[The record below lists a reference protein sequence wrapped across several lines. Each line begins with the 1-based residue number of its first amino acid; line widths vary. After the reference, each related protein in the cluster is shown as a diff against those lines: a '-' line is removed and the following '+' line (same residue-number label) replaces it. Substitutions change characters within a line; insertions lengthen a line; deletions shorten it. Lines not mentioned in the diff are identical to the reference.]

1 MQATFPQ
8 GLVACL
14 VWSLIWEE
22 ILVKTAF
29 FLKGKKSRL
38 GAQEC
43 RKVLEKLIGKK
54 IDSLAEGLKTLSV
67 KKIFIELLCFGELA
81 ALQRAAELGV
91 EVCVSA
97 GEADDAGMLEELEK
111 IRQSGIEVEFTQKTE
126 PVKVLLA
133 EEEVGET
140 FSVLVVI
147 GEEPHTEGKVAL
159 LSCNIDDSTGEE
171 LGWAMEKL
179 LEEGAKDVFFIPIQM
194 KKNRPAVMLNV
205 LCGKG
210 EEQKFAKI
218 LMQDTSTIGV
228 RWNYFDRAV
237 MQREAVTVKSP
248 WGELK
253 GKRCSFEGI
262 SKTTIEYESAKKA
275 AREYGCPVGRILRWN
290 VDGER

>member
-1 MQATFPQ
+1 M
-8 GLVACL
+8 
-14 VWSLIWEE
+14 
-22 ILVKTAF
+22 KTAF

-54 IDSLAEGLKTLSV
+54 IDSLAEGLKILSV
-67 KKIFIELLCFGELA
+67 KKILMEPLCFGELA

-97 GEADDAGMLEELEK
+97 GEADDAGMLEEIEK
-111 IRQSGIEVEFTQKTE
+111 IKQSGIEVEFIPKTE

-147 GEEPHTEGKVAL
+147 GEEPQTEGKVAL

-237 MQREAVTVKSP
+237 MQREAVTVESP

-275 AREYGCPVGRILRWN
+275 AREYGCPLGRILRWN

>member
-1 MQATFPQ
+1 M
-8 GLVACL
+8 
-14 VWSLIWEE
+14 
-22 ILVKTAF
+22 KTVF

-54 IDSLAEGLKTLSV
+54 IDSLAEGIKILSV
-67 KKIFIELLCFGELA
+67 KKVLLEPLCFGELA

-111 IRQSGIEVEFTQKTE
+111 IRQSGIEVEFTRKTE

-140 FSVLVVI
+140 FSALVVI
-147 GEEPHTEGKVAL
+147 GEEPQTEGKVAL

-205 LCGKG
+205 LCQKG
-210 EEQKFAKI
+210 EEKKFAKI
-218 LMQDTSTIGV
+218 LMQNTSTIGV
-228 RWNYFDRAV
+228 RWSYFDRAV

-275 AREYGCPVGRILRWN
+275 AIEYGCPVGRILRYF
-290 VDGER
+290 VDWSEDSDQKS

>member
-1 MQATFPQ
+1 M
-8 GLVACL
+8 
-14 VWSLIWEE
+14 
-22 ILVKTAF
+22 KTAF

-97 GEADDAGMLEELEK
+97 GEADDAGMLEEIEK

-133 EEEVGET
+133 EEKVGET
-140 FSVLVVI
+140 FSALVVI
-147 GEEPHTEGKVAL
+147 GEEPQTEQVAL

-218 LMQDTSTIGV
+218 LMQNTSTIGV

-275 AREYGCPVGRILRWN
+275 AREYGCPVGRILRYF
-290 VDGER
+290 VDWSEDSDQKS

>member
-1 MQATFPQ
+1 M
-8 GLVACL
+8 
-14 VWSLIWEE
+14 
-22 ILVKTAF
+22 KTVF

-91 EVCVSA
+91 EVC
-97 GEADDAGMLEELEK
+97 EELEK

-275 AREYGCPVGRILRWN
+275 AREFGCPVGRILRWN

>member
-1 MQATFPQ
+1 M
-8 GLVACL
+8 
-14 VWSLIWEE
+14 
-22 ILVKTAF
+22 KTAF

-67 KKIFIELLCFGELA
+67 KKIFIEPLCFGELT

-97 GEADDAGMLEELEK
+97 GEEDDAEMLEELEK
-111 IRQSGIEVEFTQKTE
+111 IRKSGIEVEFIQKTE

-140 FSVLVVI
+140 FSALIVI
-147 GEEPHTEGKVAL
+147 GEEPQTEGKVAL

-205 LCGKG
+205 LCQKG
-210 EEQKFAKI
+210 EEKKFAKI

-237 MQREAVTVKSP
+237 MQREAVTVESP

-253 GKRCSFEGI
+253 GKRCSFEGVY
-262 SKTTIEYESAKKA
+262 KTTIEYESAKKA

>member
-1 MQATFPQ
+1 M
-8 GLVACL
+8 
-14 VWSLIWEE
+14 
-22 ILVKTAF
+22 KTVF

-67 KKIFIELLCFGELA
+67 KKIFIEPLCFGELT

-126 PVKVLLA
+126 AVKVILA
-133 EEEVGET
+133 EEEIGET
-140 FSVLVVI
+140 FSALVVI
-147 GEEPHTEGKVAL
+147 GEEPQTEQVAL

-218 LMQDTSTIGV
+218 LMQNTSTIGV
-228 RWNYFDRAV
+228 RWSYFDRAV
-237 MQREAVTVKSP
+237 MQREVVTVKSP

-275 AREYGCPVGRILRWN
+275 AREYGCPVGRILRYF
-290 VDGER
+290 VDWSEDSDQKS

>member
-1 MQATFPQ
+1 M
-8 GLVACL
+8 
-14 VWSLIWEE
+14 
-22 ILVKTAF
+22 KTVF

-54 IDSLAEGLKTLSV
+54 IDSLTEGLKNLSV
-67 KKIFIELLCFGELA
+67 KKVFIEPLCFGELA

-97 GEADDAGMLEELEK
+97 GEADDAGMLEEIEK
-111 IRQSGIEVEFTQKTE
+111 IRQSGIEVEFIPKTE

-140 FSVLVVI
+140 FSALVVI
-147 GEEPHTEGKVAL
+147 GEEPQTEQVAL
-159 LSCNIDDSTGEE
+159 LSCNIDNSTGEE

>member
-1 MQATFPQ
+1 M
-8 GLVACL
+8 
-14 VWSLIWEE
+14 
-22 ILVKTAF
+22 KTVF

-54 IDSLAEGLKTLSV
+54 IDSLAEGIKILSV
-67 KKIFIELLCFGELA
+67 KKVLLEPLCFGELT

-97 GEADDAGMLEELEK
+97 GEADDAGMLEEIVK
-111 IRQSGIEVEFTQKTE
+111 IRQSGIRVEFTQRTE
-126 PVKVLLA
+126 AVKVLLA

-140 FSVLVVI
+140 FSALVVI
-147 GEEPHTEGKVAL
+147 GEEPQTEGKVAL

-205 LCGKG
+205 LCQKG
-210 EEQKFAKI
+210 EEKKFAKI

-253 GKRCSFEGI
+253 GKRCSFEGVY
-262 SKTTIEYESAKKA
+262 KTTIEYESAKKA
-275 AREYGCPVGRILRWN
+275 AREYGCPVGRILRYF
-290 VDGER
+290 VDWSEDSDQKS

>member
-1 MQATFPQ
+1 M
-8 GLVACL
+8 
-14 VWSLIWEE
+14 
-22 ILVKTAF
+22 
-29 FLKGKKSRL
+29 

-54 IDSLAEGLKTLSV
+54 IDSLAEGLKNLSV
-67 KKIFIELLCFGELA
+67 KKVFIEPLCFGELA

-111 IRQSGIEVEFTQKTE
+111 IKQSGIEVEFTQKTE

-133 EEEVGET
+133 EEEIGET
-140 FSVLVVI
+140 FSALVVI
-147 GEEPHTEGKVAL
+147 GEEPQTEQVAL

-210 EEQKFAKI
+210 EEQKFVKI

-253 GKRCSFEGI
+253 GKRCSFEGVC
-262 SKTTIEYESAKKA
+262 KTTIEYESAKKA
-275 AREYGCPVGRILRWN
+275 AKEYGCPVGRILRYF
-290 VDGER
+290 VDWSEDSDQKS

>member
-1 MQATFPQ
+1 M
-8 GLVACL
+8 
-14 VWSLIWEE
+14 
-22 ILVKTAF
+22 KTAF

-54 IDSLAEGLKTLSV
+54 IDSLAEGLKNLSI
-67 KKIFIELLCFGELA
+67 KKVFIEPLCFDELT
-81 ALQRAAELGV
+81 ALQRAAELGI

-111 IRQSGIEVEFTQKTE
+111 IRQSGIEVEFTRKTE

-140 FSVLVVI
+140 FSALVVI
-147 GEEPHTEGKVAL
+147 GEEPQTEGKVAL

-205 LCGKG
+205 LCQKG
-210 EEQKFAKI
+210 EEKKFAKI

-253 GKRCSFEGI
+253 GKRCSFEGVY
-262 SKTTIEYESAKKA
+262 KTTIEYESAKKA
-275 AREYGCPVGRILRWN
+275 AKEYGCPVGRILRYF
-290 VDGER
+290 VDWSEDSDQKS

>member
-1 MQATFPQ
+1 M
-8 GLVACL
+8 
-14 VWSLIWEE
+14 
-22 ILVKTAF
+22 
-29 FLKGKKSRL
+29 

-54 IDSLAEGLKTLSV
+54 IDFLAEGLKNLSV
-67 KKIFIELLCFGELA
+67 KKILMEPLCFGELTALQCAA
-81 ALQRAAELGV
+81 ALGI

-97 GEADDAGMLEELEK
+97 GEADDAGMLEEIVK

-140 FSVLVVI
+140 FSTLVVI
-147 GEEPHTEGKVAL
+147 GEEPQTEQVAL

-218 LMQDTSTIGV
+218 LMQNTSTIGV

-275 AREYGCPVGRILRWN
+275 AREYGCPVGRILRYF
-290 VDGER
+290 VDWSEDFDQKS

>member
-1 MQATFPQ
+1 M
-8 GLVACL
+8 
-14 VWSLIWEE
+14 
-22 ILVKTAF
+22 KTAF

-67 KKIFIELLCFGELA
+67 KKVFIEPLCFGELA
-81 ALQRAAELGV
+81 ALQSAAELGV

-97 GEADDAGMLEELEK
+97 GEADDVGMLEELEK
-111 IRQSGIEVEFTQKTE
+111 IRQSGIEVEFIQKTE

-133 EEEVGET
+133 EEEIGET
-140 FSVLVVI
+140 FSALVVI
-147 GEEPHTEGKVAL
+147 GEKPQTEGKVAL

-275 AREYGCPVGRILRWN
+275 AREYGCPVGRILRYF
-290 VDGER
+290 VDWSEDSDQKS

>member
-1 MQATFPQ
+1 M
-8 GLVACL
+8 
-14 VWSLIWEE
+14 
-22 ILVKTAF
+22 KTVF

-54 IDSLAEGLKTLSV
+54 IDSLAEGLKNLSI
-67 KKIFIELLCFGELA
+67 KKVFIEPLCFDELA

-111 IRQSGIEVEFTQKTE
+111 IRQSGIRVEFTQKTE

-140 FSVLVVI
+140 FSALVVI
-147 GEEPHTEGKVAL
+147 GEEPQTEGKVAL

-205 LCGKG
+205 LCQKG
-210 EEQKFAKI
+210 EEKKFAKI
-218 LMQDTSTIGV
+218 LMQDSSTIGV

-275 AREYGCPVGRILRWN
+275 AREYGCPVGRILRYF
-290 VDGER
+290 VDWSEDSDQKS

>member
-1 MQATFPQ
+1 M
-8 GLVACL
+8 
-14 VWSLIWEE
+14 
-22 ILVKTAF
+22 KTAF

-67 KKIFIELLCFGELA
+67 KKVFIEPLCFSELA
-81 ALQRAAELGV
+81 AFQRAAELGV

-97 GEADDAGMLEELEK
+97 GEADDAEMLEELEK
-111 IRQSGIEVEFTQKTE
+111 IKQSGIEVEFTRKTE
-126 PVKVLLA
+126 PVKVILT
-133 EEEVGET
+133 EEEIGET
-140 FSVLVVI
+140 FSALVVI
-147 GEEPHTEGKVAL
+147 GEEPQTEQVAL

-237 MQREAVTVKSP
+237 MQREAVMVKSP

-275 AREYGCPVGRILRWN
+275 AREYGCPVGRILRYF
-290 VDGER
+290 VDWSEDSDQKS

>member
-1 MQATFPQ
+1 M
-8 GLVACL
+8 
-14 VWSLIWEE
+14 
-22 ILVKTAF
+22 KTAF

-43 RKVLEKLIGKK
+43 RNVLEKMVGEK
-54 IDSLAEGLKTLSV
+54 IDSLTEGLKTLSV
-67 KKIFIELLCFGELA
+67 KKIFIEPLCFGELTA
-81 ALQRAAELGV
+81 FQRAAALGI

-97 GEADDAGMLEELEK
+97 GEADDAGMLEEIEK
-111 IRQSGIEVEFTQKTE
+111 IRQSGIEVEFIPKTE

-147 GEEPHTEGKVAL
+147 GEEPQTEQVAL

-237 MQREAVTVKSP
+237 MQRETVTVESP

-275 AREYGCPVGRILRWN
+275 AREYGCPVGRILRYF
-290 VDGER
+290 VDWSEDSDQKS

>member
-1 MQATFPQ
+1 M
-8 GLVACL
+8 
-14 VWSLIWEE
+14 
-22 ILVKTAF
+22 KTAF

-54 IDSLAEGLKTLSV
+54 IDSLAEGLKILSV
-67 KKIFIELLCFGELA
+67 KKIFIEPLCFGELTV
-81 ALQRAAELGV
+81 LQRAAELGV

-97 GEADDAGMLEELEK
+97 GEADDAGMLGELEK

-133 EEEVGET
+133 EEKVGET
-140 FSVLVVI
+140 FSALVVI
-147 GEEPHTEGKVAL
+147 GEEPHTEEKVAL

-205 LCGKG
+205 LCQKG
-210 EEQKFAKI
+210 EEKKFAKI

-275 AREYGCPVGRILRWN
+275 AREYGCPVGRILRYF
-290 VDGER
+290 VDWSEDSDQKS

>member
-1 MQATFPQ
+1 M
-8 GLVACL
+8 
-14 VWSLIWEE
+14 
-22 ILVKTAF
+22 KTAF

-54 IDSLAEGLKTLSV
+54 IDSLAEGLKNLSI
-67 KKIFIELLCFGELA
+67 KKVFIEPLCFDELA

-91 EVCVSA
+91 EACVSA

-111 IRQSGIEVEFTQKTE
+111 IRQSGIRVEFTQKTE

-140 FSVLVVI
+140 FSALVVI
-147 GEEPHTEGKVAL
+147 GEEPQTEGKVAL

-205 LCGKG
+205 LCQKG
-210 EEQKFAKI
+210 EEKKFAKI

-253 GKRCSFEGI
+253 GKRCSFEGVY
-262 SKTTIEYESAKKA
+262 KTTIEYESAKKA
-275 AREYGCPVGRILRWN
+275 AREYGCPVGRILRYF
-290 VDGER
+290 VDWSEDSDQKS

>member
-1 MQATFPQ
+1 M
-8 GLVACL
+8 
-14 VWSLIWEE
+14 
-22 ILVKTAF
+22 KTAF

-54 IDSLAEGLKTLSV
+54 IDSLTEGLKTLSV
-67 KKIFIELLCFGELA
+67 KKVFIEPLCFGELT

-97 GEADDAGMLEELEK
+97 GEADDAGMLEEIVK

-133 EEEVGET
+133 EEKVGET
-140 FSVLVVI
+140 FSALVVI
-147 GEEPHTEGKVAL
+147 GEKPHTEGKVAL

-237 MQREAVTVKSP
+237 MQREAVTVESP

-275 AREYGCPVGRILRWN
+275 AREYGCPVGRILRYF
-290 VDGER
+290 VDWSEDSDQKS

>member
-1 MQATFPQ
+1 M
-8 GLVACL
+8 
-14 VWSLIWEE
+14 
-22 ILVKTAF
+22 KTVF

-67 KKIFIELLCFGELA
+67 KKIFIEPLCFGELT

-97 GEADDAGMLEELEK
+97 GEADDAGMLEEIEK
-111 IRQSGIEVEFTQKTE
+111 IRQSGIEVEFTQRTE

-133 EEEVGET
+133 EEEIGET
-140 FSVLVVI
+140 FSALVVI
-147 GEEPHTEGKVAL
+147 GEEPQTEGKVAL

-205 LCGKG
+205 LCQKG
-210 EEQKFAKI
+210 EEKKFAKI

-237 MQREAVTVKSP
+237 MQREAVTVESP

-275 AREYGCPVGRILRWN
+275 AREYGCPVGRILRYF
-290 VDGER
+290 VDWSEDSDQKS

>member
-1 MQATFPQ
+1 M
-8 GLVACL
+8 
-14 VWSLIWEE
+14 
-22 ILVKTAF
+22 KTVF
-29 FLKGKKSRL
+29 FLKGEKSRL

-67 KKIFIELLCFGELA
+67 KKVFIELLCFGELT

-97 GEADDAGMLEELEK
+97 GEADDAGMLEEIVK
-111 IRQSGIEVEFTQKTE
+111 IRQSGIRVEFTRKTE

-133 EEEVGET
+133 EEEIGET
-140 FSVLVVI
+140 FSVLVLI
-147 GEEPHTEGKVAL
+147 GEKPQTEQVAL

-237 MQREAVTVKSP
+237 MQRETVTVESP

>member
-1 MQATFPQ
+1 M
-8 GLVACL
+8 
-14 VWSLIWEE
+14 
-22 ILVKTAF
+22 KTAF

-67 KKIFIELLCFGELA
+67 KKILIEPLCFGELT

-97 GEADDAGMLEELEK
+97 GEADDAGMLKELEK
-111 IRQSGIEVEFTQKTE
+111 IRQSGIRVEFTQKTE

-140 FSVLVVI
+140 FSALVVI
-147 GEEPHTEGKVAL
+147 GEKPHTEGKVAL

-237 MQREAVTVKSP
+237 MQREAVTVESP

-275 AREYGCPVGRILRWN
+275 AREYGCPVGRILRYF
-290 VDGER
+290 VDWSEDSDQKS

>member
-1 MQATFPQ
+1 M
-8 GLVACL
+8 
-14 VWSLIWEE
+14 
-22 ILVKTAF
+22 KTAF

-54 IDSLAEGLKTLSV
+54 IDSLTEGLKTLSV
-67 KKIFIELLCFGELA
+67 KKIFIEPLCFGELT

-97 GEADDAGMLEELEK
+97 GEADDAGMLEEIEK
-111 IRQSGIEVEFTQKTE
+111 IRQSGIEVEFTRKTE
-126 PVKVLLA
+126 PVKVILA
-133 EEEVGET
+133 EEEIGET

-147 GEEPHTEGKVAL
+147 GEEPQTEGKVAL

-237 MQREAVTVKSP
+237 MQREAVTVESP

-253 GKRCSFEGI
+253 GKRCSFEGVY
-262 SKTTIEYESAKKA
+262 KTTIEYESAKKA
-275 AREYGCPVGRILRWN
+275 AREYGCPVGRILRYF
-290 VDGER
+290 VDWSEDSDQKS

>member
-1 MQATFPQ
+1 M
-8 GLVACL
+8 
-14 VWSLIWEE
+14 
-22 ILVKTAF
+22 KTVF

-43 RKVLEKLIGKK
+43 RKVLEKMVGEKIG
-54 IDSLAEGLKTLSV
+54 SLAEGLKNLSV
-67 KKIFIELLCFGELA
+67 KKVFIEPLCFGELT

-275 AREYGCPVGRILRWN
+275 AIEYGCPVGRILRYF
-290 VDGER
+290 VDWSEDSDQKS

>member
-1 MQATFPQ
+1 M
-8 GLVACL
+8 
-14 VWSLIWEE
+14 
-22 ILVKTAF
+22 KTAF
-29 FLKGKKSRL
+29 FLKGEKSRL
-38 GAQEC
+38 GVQEC

-54 IDSLAEGLKTLSV
+54 IDSLAEGLKNLSV
-67 KKIFIELLCFGELA
+67 KKIFIEPLCFGELT

-97 GEADDAGMLEELEK
+97 GEADDAGMLEEIVK
-111 IRQSGIEVEFTQKTE
+111 IRQSGIEVEFTQRTE
-126 PVKVLLA
+126 AVKVILA
-133 EEEVGET
+133 EEEIGET
-140 FSVLVVI
+140 FSALVVI
-147 GEEPHTEGKVAL
+147 GEEPQTEQVAL

-275 AREYGCPVGRILRWN
+275 AREFGCPVGRILRYF
-290 VDGER
+290 VD

>member
-1 MQATFPQ
+1 M
-8 GLVACL
+8 
-14 VWSLIWEE
+14 
-22 ILVKTAF
+22 KTAF
-29 FLKGKKSRL
+29 FLKGEKSRL
-38 GAQEC
+38 GVQEC

-54 IDSLAEGLKTLSV
+54 IDSLAEGLKNLSV
-67 KKIFIELLCFGELA
+67 KKVFIEPLCFGELE
-81 ALQRAAELGV
+81 ALQHAAELGI

-97 GEADDAGMLEELEK
+97 GEADDAGMLEEIEK

-126 PVKVLLA
+126 HVKLLLA
-133 EEEVGET
+133 EEEIAET
-140 FSVLVVI
+140 FSALIVI
-147 GEEPHTEGKVAL
+147 GEEPQTEGKVAL

-253 GKRCSFEGI
+253 GKRCSFEGVC
-262 SKTTIEYESAKKA
+262 KTTIEYESAKKA
-275 AREYGCPVGRILRWN
+275 AREYGCPVGRILRYF
-290 VDGER
+290 VDWSEDSDQKS

>member
-1 MQATFPQ
+1 M
-8 GLVACL
+8 
-14 VWSLIWEE
+14 
-22 ILVKTAF
+22 KTAF

-54 IDSLAEGLKTLSV
+54 IDSLAEGLKNLSV
-67 KKIFIELLCFGELA
+67 KKILMEPLCFGELTALQCAA
-81 ALQRAAELGV
+81 ALGI

-97 GEADDAGMLEELEK
+97 GETDDAGMLEEIVK

-133 EEEVGET
+133 EEKVGET
-140 FSVLVVI
+140 FSALIVI
-147 GEEPHTEGKVAL
+147 GEKPQTEGKVAL

-179 LEEGAKDVFFIPIQM
+179 LEEGAKDVFFIPVQM

-205 LCGKG
+205 LCQKG
-210 EEQKFAKI
+210 EEKKFAKI

-228 RWNYFDRAV
+228 RWSYFDRAV

-275 AREYGCPVGRILRWN
+275 AREYGCPVGRILRYF
-290 VDGER
+290 VDWSEDSDQKS

>member
-1 MQATFPQ
+1 M
-8 GLVACL
+8 
-14 VWSLIWEE
+14 
-22 ILVKTAF
+22 KTVF

-43 RKVLEKLIGKK
+43 RKVLEKMVGEKIG
-54 IDSLAEGLKTLSV
+54 SLAEGLKNLSV
-67 KKIFIELLCFGELA
+67 KKVFIEPLCFGELT

-275 AREYGCPVGRILRWN
+275 AREFGCPVGRILRYF
-290 VDGER
+290 VDWSEDSDQKS

>member
-1 MQATFPQ
+1 M
-8 GLVACL
+8 
-14 VWSLIWEE
+14 
-22 ILVKTAF
+22 KTAF

-218 LMQDTSTIGV
+218 LMQNTSTIGV

-275 AREYGCPVGRILRWN
+275 AREYGCPVGRILRYF
-290 VDGER
+290 VDWSEDSDQKS

>member
-1 MQATFPQ
+1 M
-8 GLVACL
+8 
-14 VWSLIWEE
+14 
-22 ILVKTAF
+22 KTVF

-54 IDSLAEGLKTLSV
+54 NDSLAEGLKNLSV
-67 KKIFIELLCFGELA
+67 KKVFIEPLCFGELT
-81 ALQRAAELGV
+81 ALQRAAELGI

-111 IRQSGIEVEFTQKTE
+111 IRQSGIEVEFTRKTE
-126 PVKVLLA
+126 LVKVLLA

-140 FSVLVVI
+140 FSALVVI
-147 GEEPHTEGKVAL
+147 GEEPQTEGKVAL

-275 AREYGCPVGRILRWN
+275 ARKYGCPVGRILRYF
-290 VDGER
+290 VDWSEDSDQKS

>member
-1 MQATFPQ
+1 M
-8 GLVACL
+8 
-14 VWSLIWEE
+14 
-22 ILVKTAF
+22 KTVF

-54 IDSLAEGLKTLSV
+54 IDSLAEGLKNLSI
-67 KKIFIELLCFGELA
+67 KKVFIEPLCFDELT

-111 IRQSGIEVEFTQKTE
+111 IRQSGIEVEFTQRTE

-133 EEEVGET
+133 EEEIGET
-140 FSVLVVI
+140 FSALVVI
-147 GEEPHTEGKVAL
+147 GEEPQTEGKVAL

-237 MQREAVTVKSP
+237 MQREAVTVESP

-262 SKTTIEYESAKKA
+262 NKTTIEYESAKKA
-275 AREYGCPVGRILRWN
+275 AREYGCPVGRILRYF
-290 VDGER
+290 VDWSENSDQKS

>member
-1 MQATFPQ
+1 MK
-8 GLVACL
+8 
-14 VWSLIWEE
+14 I
-22 ILVKTAF
+22 AF

-67 KKIFIELLCFGELA
+67 KKIFIEPLCFGELT
-81 ALQRAAELGV
+81 ALQRAAELGI

-111 IRQSGIEVEFTQKTE
+111 IKQSGIEVEFTQKTE

-133 EEEVGET
+133 EEEIGET
-140 FSVLVVI
+140 FSGFVLI
-147 GEEPHTEGKVAL
+147 GEEPQTEQVAL

-262 SKTTIEYESAKKA
+262 SKTTIEYESAKKGSQ
-275 AREYGCPVGRILRWN
+275 RVWLPGRKNFALFC
-290 VDGER
+290 

>member
-1 MQATFPQ
+1 M
-8 GLVACL
+8 
-14 VWSLIWEE
+14 
-22 ILVKTAF
+22 KTAF

-67 KKIFIELLCFGELA
+67 KKIFIEPLCFGELT

-97 GEADDAGMLEELEK
+97 GEEDDAEMLEELEK
-111 IRQSGIEVEFTQKTE
+111 IRKSGIEVEFIQKTE

-140 FSVLVVI
+140 FSALIVI
-147 GEEPHTEGKVAL
+147 GEEPQTEGKVAL

-205 LCGKG
+205 LCQKG
-210 EEQKFAKI
+210 EEKKFAKI

-237 MQREAVTVKSP
+237 MQREAVTVESP

-275 AREYGCPVGRILRWN
+275 AREYGCPVGRILRYF
-290 VDGER
+290 VDWSEDSDQKS

>member
-1 MQATFPQ
+1 M
-8 GLVACL
+8 
-14 VWSLIWEE
+14 
-22 ILVKTAF
+22 KTVF

-54 IDSLAEGLKTLSV
+54 IDSLTEGLKNLSV
-67 KKIFIELLCFGELA
+67 KKVFIEPLCFGELA

-111 IRQSGIEVEFTQKTE
+111 IKQSRIEVEFTRKTE
-126 PVKVLLA
+126 PVKVILA
-133 EEEVGET
+133 EEEIGET
-140 FSVLVVI
+140 FSALVVI
-147 GEEPHTEGKVAL
+147 GEEPQTEQVAL

-228 RWNYFDRAV
+228 RWNYLDRAV

-275 AREYGCPVGRILRWN
+275 AREYGCPVGRILRYF
-290 VDGER
+290 VDWSEDSDQKS

>member
-1 MQATFPQ
+1 M
-8 GLVACL
+8 
-14 VWSLIWEE
+14 
-22 ILVKTAF
+22 KTVF

-43 RKVLEKLIGKK
+43 RKVLEKMVGEKIG
-54 IDSLAEGLKTLSV
+54 SLAEGLKNLSV
-67 KKIFIELLCFGELA
+67 KKVFIEPLCFGELT

-237 MQREAVTVKSP
+237 MQRETVTVESP

-275 AREYGCPVGRILRWN
+275 AREFGCPVGRILRYF
-290 VDGER
+290 VDWSEDSDQKS